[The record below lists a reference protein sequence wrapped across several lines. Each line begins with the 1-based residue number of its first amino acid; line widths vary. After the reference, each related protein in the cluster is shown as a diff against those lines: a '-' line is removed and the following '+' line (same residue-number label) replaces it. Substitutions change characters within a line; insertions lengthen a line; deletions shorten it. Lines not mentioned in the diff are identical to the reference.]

1 MLTQEANFGVT
12 RFDGAPKPA
21 YTAAATLRRV
31 LGAAARVTRLNA
43 TSAAGNAESVFALR
57 FASDGRGDAGSPGA
71 LVGMAVWQT
80 LSPQPQALRVAV
92 QEDGA
97 CFTGQ
102 SYLGQ
107 PLGRFRARR
116 GELALANIT
125 DGPLLLTP
133 AACVPEW
140 WDGSVQRVQRSGGER
155 QR

>member
-21 YTAAATLRRV
+21 YTAATTLRRV

-43 TSAAGNAESVFALR
+43 TTAADGNGNGNAESVFALR
-57 FASDGRGDAGSPGA
+57 FASDDAGSPGA

-80 LSPQPQALRVAV
+80 LGPQPQSLRVAV

-116 GELALANIT
+116 GELALANVT
-125 DGPLLLTP
+125 DGPLLLTA

-140 WDGSVQRVQRSGGER
+140 WDGGVQRVQR
-155 QR
+155 

>member
-1 MLTQEANFGVT
+1 MQARLVRWVLQ
-12 RFDGAPKPA
+12 
-21 YTAAATLRRV
+21 TLR
-31 LGAAARVTRLNA
+31 
-43 TSAAGNAESVFALR
+43 
-57 FASDGRGDAGSPGA
+57 
-71 LVGMAVWQT
+71 
-80 LSPQPQALRVAV
+80 PQPQALRVVV

-133 AACVPEW
+133 AACVGDRW
-140 WDGSVQRVQRSGGER
+140 NSAKQYK
-155 QR
+155 

>member
-21 YTAAATLRRV
+21 YTAAVTLRRV

-57 FASDGRGDAGSPGA
+57 FASDGRGDAGSA

-80 LSPQPQALRVAV
+80 VSPQPQALRVVV

-116 GELALANIT
+116 GELALANVT

-133 AACVPEW
+133 AACVG
-140 WDGSVQRVQRSGGER
+140 DGVRGV
-155 QR
+155 